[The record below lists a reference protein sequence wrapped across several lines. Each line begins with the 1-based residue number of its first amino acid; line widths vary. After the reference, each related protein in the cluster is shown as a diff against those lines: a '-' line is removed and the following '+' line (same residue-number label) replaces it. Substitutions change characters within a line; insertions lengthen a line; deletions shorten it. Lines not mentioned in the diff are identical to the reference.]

1 VGQTIIGSKNELLP
15 RKLLVGYISEDSIL
29 AAASNSLSSAL
40 IVAAAAATAAF
51 TVAVEVETV
60 AVAVAVAG
68 VFILLLRVGGQLKL
82 LSEYNDVVLPVSG
95 WSDKYGRA
103 LVDDKML
110 LRGVVHAL
118 RKSVSIVVGISGVTG
133 AVGTG
138 VYIMGVNC
146 IGVTATGDGCATNG
160 AACC

>member
-1 VGQTIIGSKNELLP
+1 
-15 RKLLVGYISEDSIL
+15 
-29 AAASNSLSSAL
+29 
-40 IVAAAAATAAF
+40 
-51 TVAVEVETV
+51 
-60 AVAVAVAG
+60 
-68 VFILLLRVGGQLKL
+68 
-82 LSEYNDVVLPVSG
+82 
-95 WSDKYGRA
+95 
-103 LVDDKML
+103 ML